1 MIIDYDA
8 VEAAGYKVEHI
19 EENVHIIENFI
30 SEKDADFL
38 VSFANSL
45 TNDQWCEL
53 NLTSAKK
60 QAFAQFGTDDL
71 ELLEKEG
78 KMHFNRYSID
88 KSVGLINGD
97 MGPSGV
103 DPSIL
108 DTASEMRIKFSRRLE
123 KFVADPDKYE
133 LSPFFS
139 IRRHYKDDGM
149 PDHDDQM
156 NNPQQRQ
163 SVVLY
168 LNDDYNGGELY
179 FRDQKIQVKPKARS
193 VMIFNNGAD
202 YMHGVRTVLDGPT
215 RYTLATFISVK

>member
-1 MIIDYDA
+1 
-8 VEAAGYKVEHI
+8 
-19 EENVHIIENFI
+19 
-30 SEKDADFL
+30 L
-38 VSFANSL
+38 LLLANSL
-45 TNDQWCEL
+45 TNDQWSEL
-53 NLTSAKK
+53 NLNSAKK
-60 QAFAQFGTDDL
+60 RALDQFGTDDL

-78 KMHFNRYSID
+78 KMHFNRYSLD

-97 MGPSGV
+97 MGPTGV
-103 DPSIL
+103 DPDIL
-108 DTASEMRIKFSRRLE
+108 NTASNLRMEFTKKLE
-123 KFVADPDKYE
+123 KFIADSNKYE

-149 PDHDDQM
+149 PDHDDQQ
-156 NNPQQRQ
+156 NSPNQRQ

-179 FRDQKIQVKPKARS
+179 FRDQNVEVKPKARS